1 MGIALNERAAEIRWS
16 KGSCGVSGCSDPEC
30 VCALCA
36 QAIGIKETDPRWDGH
51 DPDCFGCKLCEDEVP
66 MILFRGEGKKMK
78 QAAFHTKCFEKLLAL
93 PNKSE

>member
-1 MGIALNERAAEIRWS
+1 
-16 KGSCGVSGCSDPEC
+16 
-30 VCALCA
+30 
-36 QAIGIKETDPRWDGH
+36 
-51 DPDCFGCKLCEDEVP
+51 